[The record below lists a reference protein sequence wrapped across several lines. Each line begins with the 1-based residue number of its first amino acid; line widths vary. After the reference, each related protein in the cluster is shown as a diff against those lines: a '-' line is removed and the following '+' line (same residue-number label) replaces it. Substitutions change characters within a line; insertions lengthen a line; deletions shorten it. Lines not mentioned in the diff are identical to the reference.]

1 MAITDFRSFLKAL
14 PKCEHHMHLEGALS
28 PAILFQLAAKN
39 DIILPADD
47 AAFASTEALSKR
59 YNDFS
64 SLDDFLHYYY
74 IGMSVLIDASDFE
87 ALAWDYFQHARQDG
101 VMHAELFFDP
111 QAHLER
117 GVTFA
122 TVQAGFEAARRR
134 AHSELGIS
142 SELICCFL
150 RHLPA
155 AHCEATFA
163 HEELQASLGQGHF
176 IGIGLD
182 SSELAFPPE
191 LFKSLYADAKARS
204 LRLTAHAGEEG
215 PAEYIANALEHL
227 EVERIDH
234 GIRLATDAALMSKVA
249 ERGIMLTVCP
259 YSNLY
264 LRCVTSIG
272 DLPIRT
278 FLDAGVKFSLN
289 SDDPAYFGNHYI
301 LDNYMAVH
309 EAFALSVDE
318 WALVC
323 ENGIRGSWCS
333 DSRKGAMLD
342 RLRQTIDHWRN
353 EGDQA

>member
-1 MAITDFRSFLKAL
+1 
-14 PKCEHHMHLEGALS
+14 MHLEGALS
-28 PAILFQLAAKN
+28 PPVLFQLAAKN
-39 DIILPADD
+39 KIQLPSDD
-47 AAFASTEALSKR
+47 AAFASVEALSKR

-87 ALAWDYFQHARQDG
+87 VLAWDYFQHAARDG
-101 VMHAELFFDP
+101 VAHAELFFDP

-122 TVQAGFEAARRR
+122 TSQKGFEAARRR
-134 AHSELGIS
+134 AEVELGIS

-150 RHLPA
+150 RHLPV
-155 AHCEATFA
+155 AHCEATFS
-163 HEELQASLGQGHF
+163 HEELQASLEQGHF

-191 LFKSLYADAKARS
+191 MFKDLYANAKAKS

-227 EVERIDH
+227 QVERIDH
-234 GIRLATDAALMSKVA
+234 GIRLAEDPALMPRVA
-249 ERGIMLTVCP
+249 QQGTLLTVCP

-264 LRCVTSIG
+264 LRCVTSIAK
-272 DLPIRT
+272 LPIRT

-301 LDNYMAVH
+301 LDNYVAVH

-333 DSRKGAMLD
+333 ETRKEALLEQLK
-342 RLRQTIDHWRN
+342 RTIDEWRN
-353 EGDQA
+353 RVGMR